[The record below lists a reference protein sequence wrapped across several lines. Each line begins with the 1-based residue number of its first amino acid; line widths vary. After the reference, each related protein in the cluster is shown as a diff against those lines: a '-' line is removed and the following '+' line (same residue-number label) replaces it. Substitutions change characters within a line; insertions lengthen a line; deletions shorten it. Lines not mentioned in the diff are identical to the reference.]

1 MNGRRCA
8 AGLLAMLAVAGPA
21 GAATCTVD
29 NPTLAFGSYS
39 VLNTLPLDTTSTVTV
54 TCTSVLSLFV
64 SFTVQLA
71 PGNSGNQLSRYMSA
85 GTPHLSYNVYTDAT
99 RTTVWGDGSGG
110 SGTFSGGFV
119 AVLLGAFQSFVMY
132 GRIPAQQAA
141 AAGVYSDTL
150 VITVN
155 Y

>member
-1 MNGRRCA
+1 MTFRRCA
-8 AGLLAMLAVAGPA
+8 AGLLAGLALAAPA
-21 GAATCTVD
+21 RAATCTVN

-39 VLNTLPLDTTSTVTV
+39 VLNVLPLDSTGTMTV

-85 GTPHLSYNVYTDAT
+85 GSAHLSYNAYTDAT
-99 RTTVWGDGSGG
+99 RTTVWGNGSGG
-110 SGTFSGGFV
+110 TGTFSGGFL
-119 AVLLGAFQSFVMY
+119 AVLLGAFQTFVIY

-141 AAGVYSDTL
+141 PVGTYTDTL
-150 VITVN
+150 VITVT

>member
-1 MNGRRCA
+1 MKGRRRA
-8 AGLLAMLAVAGPA
+8 AALLAALACASPA
-21 GAATCTVD
+21 RAASCTVD

-39 VLNTLPLDTTSTVTV
+39 VLSASPLDTTTTTTV

-64 SFTVQLA
+64 SFTVQLS
-71 PGNSGNQLSRYMSA
+71 PGSSGNQLSRYMTS

-99 RTTVWGDGSGG
+99 RTTVWGNGSGG
-110 SGTFSGGFV
+110 TGTFSGGFL
-119 AVLLGAFQSFVMY
+119 AVLLGAFQTFVIY

-141 AAGVYSDTL
+141 PVGVYSDTL

>member
-1 MNGRRCA
+1 MKRR
-8 AGLLAMLAVAGPA
+8 LLAAALLAVLACAGPA
-21 GAATCTVD
+21 RAATCTVD

-39 VLNTLPLDTTSTVTV
+39 VLTPVALDMTTTTTVN
-54 TCTSVLSLFV
+54 CTSVISLFV
-64 SFTVQLA
+64 SFTVQLS

-85 GTPHLSYNVYTDAT
+85 GTAHLSYNVYTDAT
-99 RTTVWGDGSGG
+99 RTTVWGNGSGG
-110 SGTFSGGFV
+110 TGTFSGGFL
-119 AVLLGAFQSFVMY
+119 AVLLGAFQTFVIY

-141 AAGVYSDTL
+141 PVGAYSDTL